1 MNRIRTLR
9 TAAGM
14 KQAELATQLHVSQAA
29 LSGYENGKFEATND
43 VYRKIAEIFGVTL
56 DYLMGTAP
64 ISVKMDP
71 VRIPVVGMVA
81 AGYPHFADEE
91 ILDFEEVSPELAARG
106 ELFGLRVTGQSMEPM
121 IMDGDIAI
129 VRRQDD
135 AENGDTVV
143 AKVNG
148 DEATVKK
155 LRRSTD
161 MLTLVPINPTFEPL
175 FYTPQ
180 QVEELPVRII
190 GKVVEIRRKL

>member
-1 MNRIRTLR
+1 MNRIKSLR

-14 KQAELATQLHVSQAA
+14 KQAELAAQLHVSQAA
-29 LSGYENGKFEATND
+29 LSGYENGQFEATND
-43 VYRKIAEIFGVTL
+43 VYRKIAENFGVTL

-71 VRIPVVGMVA
+71 VRIPVEGMVA

-91 ILDFEEVSPELAARG
+91 ILDFEEVSPGLAARG

-175 FYTPQ
+175 FFTPQ
-180 QVEELPVRII
+180 QVDELPVRII
-190 GKVVEIRRKL
+190 GKVVELRRKL

>member
-1 MNRIRTLR
+1 MNRLR
-9 TAAGM
+9 EARKAKGLTQ
-14 KQAELATQLHVSQAA
+14 KQVAETIGLSQG
-29 LSGYENGKFEATND
+29 SYSTWENGHT
-43 VYRKIAEIFGVTL
+43 KIDARSLHRLAEIFDVTS
-56 DYLMGTAP
+56 DYLLGIESNYKTKP
-64 ISVKMDP
+64 FIRV
-71 VRIPVVGMVA
+71 PVVGMVA

-155 LRRSTD
+155 LRRSSD

-175 FYTPQ
+175 FFTPQ
-180 QVEELPVRII
+180 QVDELPVRII